1 MKIRRK
7 FVLLG
12 VSFLCVVGA
21 VCCSLRLWSGADAD
35 VGVSSSPEGASW
47 GVENVTP
54 APVPVSVQQY
64 VPSYTPASGTQYD
77 GKVFQ
82 SQAGRQQQ
90 FTAELQLQT
99 TDESDVVVKKITDL
113 AERFSGYSVY
123 SNMVSVKVKVPVKNS
138 KDFLAE
144 VERLGTVIFREI
156 TSQDVTNE
164 YRDLELK
171 CKNLRALRDRFAEL
185 LKKANKVEDIL
196 KIESELAR
204 ITTELEQ
211 ATGLFKLLKNSVD
224 MVVVNIKFTTVKQID
239 PQLIP
244 IAWIT
249 RLGYIIFLDDVVKSD
264 TVIKDEFAVKST
276 LPAGFVTCY
285 RDKDVIKAI
294 DGNMSVL
301 QVKTHDDLPG
311 ATTEFYQKLIT
322 KHLKENNYKE
332 VAHKKLAL
340 PDNRRGCLVSTSN
353 DGSTY
358 NAAVIFYQKTG
369 WFRKQNK
376 VLVIELY
383 GKNAN
388 MEKVNINEI
397 IKGFQF

>member
-1 MKIRRK
+1 MRIVGKLGLVGLVGFGLVMGGCASPDSLAVAAPAEPSAGLPPRPADQVVAAEPAAEWANNSASAVVMPQDGRK
-7 FVLLG
+7 
-12 VSFLCVVGA
+12 
-21 VCCSLRLWSGADAD
+21 
-35 VGVSSSPEGASW
+35 
-47 GVENVTP
+47 
-54 APVPVSVQQY
+54 QQL
-64 VPSYTPASGTQYD
+64 
-77 GKVFQ
+77 
-82 SQAGRQQQ
+82 
-90 FTAELQLQT
+90 TAELQLQT
-99 TDESDVVVKKITDL
+99 TDESDVVVKKITEL
-113 AERFSGYSVY
+113 AEKLSGYSVY
-123 SNMVSVKVKVPVKNS
+123 SNMVSIKVKVPVKNN
-138 KDFLAE
+138 KAFLAE
-144 VERLGTVIFREI
+144 VERLGTVMFREI

-185 LKKANKVEDIL
+185 LKKADKVEDIL

-211 ATGLFKLLKNSVD
+211 ATGLFKALKNSVD

-285 RDKDVIKAI
+285 RNKDVIKAI

-311 ATTEFYQKLIT
+311 ATPEFYQKLII

-332 VAHKKLAL
+332 VAAKKLAL
-340 PDNRRGCLVSTSN
+340 PDNRRGCLVSFNHNGYTS
-353 DGSTY
+353 Y
-358 NAAVIFYQKTG
+358 AAVVFYRKAG
-369 WFRKQNK
+369 WLCKQNK

-383 GKNAN
+383 GKTAN
-388 MEKVNINEI
+388 VEKVNMNEI

>member
-1 MKIRRK
+1 MKKIK
-7 FVLLG
+7 KIIVVVLLSVGLLVLG
-12 VSFLCVVGA
+12 VWAGWKLAPYGVACGAGVISRPAAGYVSAPEPTVQWGSGSVGI
-21 VCCSLRLWSGADAD
+21 
-35 VGVSSSPEGASW
+35 SSTMAS
-47 GVENVTP
+47 
-54 APVPVSVQQY
+54 
-64 VPSYTPASGTQYD
+64 D
-77 GKVFQ
+77 RK
-82 SQAGRQQQ
+82 RQ

-99 TDESDVVVKKITDL
+99 TDESDVVIKKITEL
-113 AERFSGYSVY
+113 AEKFSGYSVY

-138 KDFLAE
+138 KAFLDAI
-144 VERLGTVIFREI
+144 ERLGTVMFREI

-185 LKKANKVEDIL
+185 LKKADKVEDIL

-211 ATGLFKLLKNSVD
+211 ATGLFKALKNSVD
-224 MVVVNIKFTTVKQID
+224 MVVVDIKFTTVKQID

-311 ATTEFYQKLIT
+311 ATPEFYQKLIT

-332 VAHKKLAL
+332 VVHKKLAL
-340 PDNRRGCLVSTSN
+340 PDNLRGCLVAFNNNDYTS
-353 DGSTY
+353 Y
-358 NAAVIFYQKTG
+358 VAVVSYQKNS

-383 GKNAN
+383 GKNSN
-388 MEKVNINEI
+388 VEKVNMNDI
-397 IKGFQF
+397 IKGFKF

>member
-1 MKIRRK
+1 MKIVRK
-7 FVLLG
+7 IVAVGLLSVGLLVLG
-12 VSFLCVVGA
+12 VWAGWKLAPYGVACGAGAISLPAAGYASAPEPAVQWGRGSVGI
-21 VCCSLRLWSGADAD
+21 
-35 VGVSSSPEGASW
+35 SSTMAS
-47 GVENVTP
+47 
-54 APVPVSVQQY
+54 
-64 VPSYTPASGTQYD
+64 D
-77 GKVFQ
+77 RK
-82 SQAGRQQQ
+82 RQ

-99 TDESDVVVKKITDL
+99 TDESDVVVKKITEL
-113 AERFSGYSVY
+113 AEKLSGYSVY
-123 SNMVSVKVKVPVKNS
+123 SNMVSIKVKVPVKNN
-138 KDFLAE
+138 KAFLAE
-144 VERLGTVIFREI
+144 VERLGTVMFREI

-185 LKKANKVEDIL
+185 LKKADKVEDIL

-211 ATGLFKLLKNSVD
+211 ATGLFKALKNSVD
-224 MVVVNIKFTTVKQID
+224 MVVVDIKFTTVKQID

-301 QVKTHDDLPG
+301 QVKSHDDLPG
-311 ATTEFYQKLIT
+311 ATPEFYQKFIT
-322 KHLKENNYKE
+322 KHFKENNYKD
-332 VAHKKLAL
+332 VAAKKLDL
-340 PDNRRGCLVSTSN
+340 PDNRRSCLVSFNHNGYTS
-353 DGSTY
+353 Y
-358 NAAVIFYQKTG
+358 AAVIFYQKTG

-383 GKNAN
+383 GKTAN
-388 MEKVNINEI
+388 VEKVNINEI
-397 IKGFQF
+397 INSFKF

>member
-1 MKIRRK
+1 MKIVRK
-7 FVLLG
+7 IVVVGLLSVGLLVLG
-12 VSFLCVVGA
+12 VWAGWKLAPYGVACGA
-21 VCCSLRLWSGADAD
+21 GAISLPAAGYASAPEPAVQWGSGSADK
-35 VGVSSSPEGASW
+35 SSPMAS
-47 GVENVTP
+47 
-54 APVPVSVQQY
+54 
-64 VPSYTPASGTQYD
+64 D
-77 GKVFQ
+77 RK
-82 SQAGRQQQ
+82 RQ

-99 TDESDVVVKKITDL
+99 TDESDVVVKKITEL
-113 AERFSGYSVY
+113 AEKLSGYSVY
-123 SNMVSVKVKVPVKNS
+123 SNMVSIKVKVPVKNN
-138 KDFLAE
+138 KAFLAE
-144 VERLGTVIFREI
+144 VERLGTVMFREI

-185 LKKANKVEDIL
+185 LKKADKVEDIL

-211 ATGLFKLLKNSVD
+211 ATGLFKALKNSVD

-285 RDKDVIKAI
+285 RNKDVIKAI

-311 ATTEFYQKLIT
+311 ATPEFYQKLII

-332 VAHKKLAL
+332 VAAKKLAL
-340 PDNRRGCLVSTSN
+340 PDNRRGCLVSFNHNGYTS
-353 DGSTY
+353 Y
-358 NAAVIFYQKTG
+358 AAVVFYRKAG
-369 WFRKQNK
+369 WLCKQNK

-383 GKNAN
+383 GKTAN
-388 MEKVNINEI
+388 VEKVNMNEI

>member
-1 MKIRRK
+1 MKIVRK
-7 FVLLG
+7 IVVVGLLSVGLLVLG
-12 VSFLCVVGA
+12 VWAGWRLAPYGVRMGA
-21 VCCSLRLWSGADAD
+21 AASLSEPP
-35 VGVSSSPEGASW
+35 SSPPAAGYNFAPEPAVQWGSGSADNSSPMAS
-47 GVENVTP
+47 
-54 APVPVSVQQY
+54 
-64 VPSYTPASGTQYD
+64 D
-77 GKVFQ
+77 RK
-82 SQAGRQQQ
+82 RQ

-99 TDESDVVVKKITDL
+99 TDESDVVVKKITEL
-113 AERFSGYSVY
+113 AEKFYGYSVY
-123 SNMVSVKVKVPVKNS
+123 SNMVSVKVKVPVKNN
-138 KDFLAE
+138 KAFLAE
-144 VERLGTVIFREI
+144 VERLGTVMFREI

-185 LKKANKVEDIL
+185 LKKAEKVDDIL

-211 ATGLFKLLKNSVD
+211 ATGLFKALKNSVD

-301 QVKTHDDLPG
+301 QVKSHDDLPG
-311 ATTEFYQKLIT
+311 ATPEFYQKLIT
-322 KHLKENNYKE
+322 RHFKENNYKD
-332 VAHKKLAL
+332 VAAKKLAL
-340 PDNRRGCLVSTSN
+340 PDNRRGCLVSFSHNGYTS
-353 DGSTY
+353 Y
-358 NAAVIFYQKTG
+358 AAVIFYQKTG

-376 VLVIELY
+376 VLVFELY
-383 GKNAN
+383 GKTAN
-388 MEKVNINEI
+388 VEKVNMNEI
-397 IKGFQF
+397 IKGFKF

>member
-1 MKIRRK
+1 MKLVRK
-7 FVLLG
+7 IVVVGLLSVGLLVLG
-12 VSFLCVVGA
+12 VWAGWRLAPYGVRVGA
-21 VCCSLRLWSGADAD
+21 TSLSEPP
-35 VGVSSSPEGASW
+35 SSPPAADYVSAPEPAVQWGSGYTGISSPMAS
-47 GVENVTP
+47 
-54 APVPVSVQQY
+54 
-64 VPSYTPASGTQYD
+64 D
-77 GKVFQ
+77 RK
-82 SQAGRQQQ
+82 RQ

-99 TDESDVVVKKITDL
+99 TDESDVVVKKITEL
-113 AERFSGYSVY
+113 AEKLSGYSVY
-123 SNMVSVKVKVPVKNS
+123 SNMVSIKVKVPVKNN

-144 VERLGTVIFREI
+144 VERLGTVMFREI

-185 LKKANKVEDIL
+185 LKKAEKVDDIL

-211 ATGLFKLLKNSVD
+211 ATGLFKALKNSVD
-224 MVVVNIKFTTVKQID
+224 MVVVDIKFTTVKQID

-249 RLGYIIFLDDVVKSD
+249 RLGYIIKSD
-264 TVIKDEFAVKST
+264 TAIKDEFAVKST
-276 LPAGFVTCY
+276 LPEGFVTCY

-301 QVKTHDDLPG
+301 QVKSHDDLPG
-311 ATTEFYQKLIT
+311 ATPEFYQKLIT

-353 DGSTY
+353 DGTTY

-388 MEKVNINEI
+388 MEKVNMNEI

>member
-1 MKIRRK
+1 MKSVRK
-7 FVLLG
+7 IVVVGLLSVGLLSLG
-12 VSFLCVVGA
+12 VWAGWKLAPYGVACGA
-21 VCCSLRLWSGADAD
+21 GAISPPAACYNFAPEPAVQWGSGSADN
-35 VGVSSSPEGASW
+35 SSPME
-47 GVENVTP
+47 
-54 APVPVSVQQY
+54 
-64 VPSYTPASGTQYD
+64 SGR
-77 GKVFQ
+77 K
-82 SQAGRQQQ
+82 QQ

-99 TDESDVVVKKITDL
+99 TDESNVVVKKVTEL
-113 AERFSGYSVY
+113 AEKFSGYSVY

-138 KDFLAE
+138 KAFLAE
-144 VERLGTVIFREI
+144 IERLGTVMFREI
-156 TSQDVTNE
+156 TSQDVTSE

-185 LKKANKVEDIL
+185 LKKAEMVNDIL

-211 ATGLFKLLKNSVD
+211 ATGLFKALKNSVD
-224 MVVVNIKFTTVKQID
+224 MMVVNIKITAVKQID

-301 QVKTHDDLPG
+301 QVKSHDDLPG
-311 ATTEFYQKLIT
+311 ATSEFYQKLIT
-322 KHLKENNYKE
+322 RHFKENNYKD
-332 VAHKKLAL
+332 VAAKKLAL
-340 PDNRRGCLVSTSN
+340 PDNRRGCLVSFNHNGYTS
-353 DGSTY
+353 Y
-358 NAAVIFYQKTG
+358 AAVIFYQKTG

-383 GKNAN
+383 GKTAN
-388 MEKVNINEI
+388 VEKVNMNEI
-397 IKGFQF
+397 IKGFKF